1 MKPVKFYCIWNQ
13 WCTAIYSAGYRLP
26 SKQLNSFINYRHT
39 NMQKARQGLT
49 AALTWPGTEQPRR
62 CLRLSSSS
70 GAEGPPAPTAQ
81 LHGEQPHGAPGSP
94 QNTPPWSSL
103 WLRKL
108 QQLLSYLRAFFSGSA
123 STDSGLLI
131 CGTSILNIMGCVIDL
146 AIADALQAWRLESR
160 ETGRVTLM
168 GAGAGLAGSG
178 EQFRW

>member
-1 MKPVKFYCIWNQ
+1 MYCDIFCWIQTAFQTIKFFHKLQAHQHAESTTGANCSSDLAWNQ
-13 WCTAIYSAGYRLP
+13 
-26 SKQLNSFINYRHT
+26 
-39 NMQKARQGLT
+39 
-49 AALTWPGTEQPRR
+49 AARR

-108 QQLLSYLRAFFSGSA
+108 QQLLSYLRAFFSGSV

-146 AIADALQAWRLESR
+146 AIADALQA
-160 ETGRVTLM
+160 
-168 GAGAGLAGSG
+168 
-178 EQFRW
+178 